1 METTGFY
8 VSVRS
13 GPRRG
18 LLLGPFPT
26 LEKAESA
33 VELGRQCA
41 QEVDQMAT
49 FYEFGT
55 AKVTRVSTRAL
66 RPGLLNRVAA
76 RRGVD
81 LALIAS

>member
-1 METTGFY
+1 MESIGFY

-26 LEKAESA
+26 LEVAEGA

-41 QEVDQMAT
+41 LEVDQMAS
-49 FYEFGT
+49 FFEFGT
-55 AKVTRVSTRAL
+55 AKVTRISTRAL
-66 RPGLLNRVAA
+66 RPGLLNAVAV
-76 RRGVD
+76 RRGAD